1 MNSTTRSPA
10 IPWGQA
16 GGRAEQRGRLTSR
29 PYECALLPPTPSR
42 TKSRRSHRTCGAAQ
56 VSGSIPPARGASRRR
71 SRGVP
76 PTPAIAPGCLLHSA
90 LAEVVL
96 DALRTTSLPQRMG
109 TIGAAGS
116 CCEGW
121 PMRPPC
127 NPFCQRPL
135 ARGEAGGVPLADARD
150 ASRGERRG
158 EKPFPLSAPH
168 GIGTCCEPCPN
179 CYTSVT
185 APIRKPARL
194 PSVAGS
200 TDRMWRRDRSRFR
213 RSPMPTA
220 FLPCRNRSRRLPV
233 VGRVLSGLRD
243 SRAQDTSET
252 RESYESTCS
261 PFPWKSLLARLSLS
275 VPRRIRFPRHA
286 LPSPPTVW
294 PSGSTFKGA
303 RNGH

>member
-1 MNSTTRSPA
+1 MAEAAPQALGATASPTA
-10 IPWGQA
+10 NRVPRAATACCAQA
-16 GGRAEQRGRLTSR
+16 W
-29 PYECALLPPTPSR
+29 PSGVACQG
-42 TKSRRSHRTCGAAQ
+42 HR
-56 VSGSIPPARGASRRR
+56 
-71 SRGVP
+71 
-76 PTPAIAPGCLLHSA
+76 
-90 LAEVVL
+90 
-96 DALRTTSLPQRMG
+96 
-109 TIGAAGS
+109 
-116 CCEGW
+116 
-121 PMRPPC
+121 
-127 NPFCQRPL
+127 QRPL
-135 ARGEAGGVPLADARD
+135 ARGEVGGV
-150 ASRGERRG
+150 GERRG

-213 RSPMPTA
+213 RSPMPTV

-303 RNGH
+303 RNGHLRGG